1 MQIKT
6 IEISSCLK
14 MGISLFFFFLFMRLF
29 AEINGR
35 SRNDE
40 CKASRCSDY
49 DGPVIR
55 FPFRLKHQPE
65 HCGYPEFELSCSEEK
80 RTILEL
86 PSSGKLWVKEINYTS
101 QEIVLWYP
109 RDYLQWQILNFNL
122 SAFPFQ
128 FKDEYTYSNFSFFN
142 CSEDIT
148 NQLSYADNQL
158 WSIPYSIL
166 SSNPVYV
173 APSSYSLAEV
183 NLSSCQKIFNATLPD
198 NYMFDHEREFYM
210 YGGEYGTFMN
220 WSKPMCGN
228 CEAKGNKCQRKKNN
242 STEPEIECIDKPA
255 KGTKSRFIIFTLQAL
270 SYLLL

>member
-29 AEINGR
+29 AEINGG
-35 SRNDE
+35 SQDDE
-40 CKASRCSDY
+40 CKASRCSHH
-49 DGPVIR
+49 GPVIR

-86 PSSGKLWVKEINYTS
+86 PSLGKFWVKEINYTS
-101 QEIVLWYP
+101 QRILLWYP
-109 RDYLQWQILNFNL
+109 RDCLQRQILNFNL
-122 SAFPFQ
+122 SASPFQ
-128 FKDEYTYSNFSFFN
+128 FIDEYAYRNFSFFN
-142 CSEDIT
+142 CSENKT
-148 NQLSYADNQL
+148 NEL
-158 WSIPYSIL
+158 WSIPCSFL
-166 SSNPVYV
+166 SSNPVFV
-173 APSSYSLAEV
+173 APFSYSLAEV
-183 NLSSCQKIFNATLPD
+183 NLSSCRKIFNATLPE
-198 NYMFDHEREFYM
+198 YYM
-210 YGGEYGTFMN
+210 YNYGEDIDTFMY
-220 WSKPMCGN
+220 WSKPMCGK

-255 KGTKSRFIIFTLQAL
+255 KGTKSRFFIIFTLQAL